1 MTFPRNTS
9 LHHFLIPRKACKQ
22 DIPKFC
28 GDLLAGKNRASED
41 FFEGKVIECL
51 KERVIQ
57 KDKKLTE
64 QCHHEIIGL
73 MEEVAPIIEA
83 DPVLEVCSS

>member
-1 MTFPRNTS
+1 M
-9 LHHFLIPRKACKQ
+9 
-22 DIPKFC
+22 
-28 GDLLAGKNRASED
+28 
-41 FFEGKVIECL
+41 IECL
-51 KERVIQ
+51 KVRVIQ

-83 DPVLEVCSS
+83 DPVLEV